1 MIDKQKVC
9 VIIGSY
15 PQNYKDTT
23 LLGLTIESFKTQGY
37 DICLVSHSP
46 INQELQQASKYT
58 IYSDENQIL
67 KFPTPSVVTEF
78 CDGADLRFQT
88 NHGNKVGQH
97 SFAVLMNL
105 KNGLWLLKNK
115 KYTHFIYVENDT
127 FLTSKD
133 QKLLENKLE
142 EFNFME
148 NDYWFML
155 ENQHTQLVATS
166 LFGGKIDV
174 FSDAL
179 DAINSPEDYLKIE
192 ASSLEAFMGK
202 LFTNKDYYYDVK
214 PRDLFESKWLGISSY
229 GTISFPGID
238 NKLTVMIDIVRNLN
252 DEENVFF
259 IVNKN
264 DESEDVNVRLYRDNQ
279 MVVLTDIKTGPL
291 YYWGYQK
298 QDTNIWKMEVL
309 VNDKIISQVERTTE
323 EIFWNRMSYFEI
335 KNNQ

>member
-97 SFAVLMNL
+97 SFAVLMNI

-155 ENQHTQLVATS
+155 ENQHT
-166 LFGGKIDV
+166 
-174 FSDAL
+174 
-179 DAINSPEDYLKIE
+179 
-192 ASSLEAFMGK
+192 
-202 LFTNKDYYYDVK
+202 
-214 PRDLFESKWLGISSY
+214 
-229 GTISFPGID
+229 
-238 NKLTVMIDIVRNLN
+238 
-252 DEENVFF
+252 
-259 IVNKN
+259 
-264 DESEDVNVRLYRDNQ
+264 
-279 MVVLTDIKTGPL
+279 
-291 YYWGYQK
+291 
-298 QDTNIWKMEVL
+298 
-309 VNDKIISQVERTTE
+309 
-323 EIFWNRMSYFEI
+323 
-335 KNNQ
+335 